1 MIAQSLSVPIARGA
15 KTYKHAGIPLEEISR
30 LSGENKSC
38 LNALTL
44 SKVVHSVKTHLSPI
58 NFLVGY
64 VSSGGLQ
71 M

>member
-44 SKVVHSVKTHLSPI
+44 K
-58 NFLVGY
+58 FLQ
-64 VSSGGLQ
+64 SGS
-71 M
+71 